1 MTKLWDKVV
10 QFGFRLLYHEMAF
23 TYDTVSRFV
32 SLGDWHTWQRSV
44 FEFLPSPEEA
54 GILLELAHGTG
65 NLQADLADRGYA
77 SVAMDLS
84 AQMGKITQKKL
95 SKNDIRPNLI
105 RASGMALPF
114 GENQFLYG
122 VCTFPTA
129 FIFDPKT
136 LTELNRV
143 IKPNGQ
149 VIIVLDGELLRKN
162 IQTQLVD
169 VAYTVANH
177 RTPSNIEKRVNERVS
192 GHGFYPTWHKVAHKH
207 SQSSVIILK
216 KD

>member
-1 MTKLWDKVV
+1 MIKLWDRVV

-32 SLGDWHTWQRSV
+32 SLGDWHTWQLSV
-44 FEFLPSPEEA
+44 FEFLPAPSET

-65 NLQADLADRGYA
+65 NLQADLANRGYA

-95 SKNDIRPNLI
+95 SRQHIYPKLI

-114 GENQFLYG
+114 ADHQFLYS

-143 IKPNGQ
+143 MKPNGQ
-149 VIIVLDGELLRKN
+149 VIIVLDGELLRRN

-177 RTPSNIEKRVNERVS
+177 RTPTDIEKRVNERVS
-192 GHGFYPTWHKVAHKH
+192 GYGFDPTWHKVTHQN
-207 SQSSVIILK
+207 SRSSVIILK
-216 KD
+216 KG